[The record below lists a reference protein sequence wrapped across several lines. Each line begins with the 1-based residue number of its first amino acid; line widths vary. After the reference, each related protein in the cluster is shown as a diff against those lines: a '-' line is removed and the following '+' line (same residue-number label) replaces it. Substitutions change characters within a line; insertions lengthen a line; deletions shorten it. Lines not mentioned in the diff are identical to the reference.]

1 MKASLVMVGVCST
14 VLLAAS
20 AAVSPTPAPPIAA
33 ATADEARNW
42 PQWRGPLGTGEA
54 PHAKPPLEWSET
66 KNIRWKVAIPGIGKS
81 TPVVWNDLVFVTTAI
96 PKPGT
101 QPAAA
106 EAAPAAPPAASPG
119 GGGPGG
125 PGGRGGFR
133 HPDAKAVEA
142 AQQYVVMALSRA
154 DGKVKW
160 QKTLHEGLPHEGTHK
175 DGTFASGS
183 ALTDGKRLYAYFG
196 SRGLYAL
203 DFTGKLLWEKQ
214 LGQMQTRNGFGE
226 GNSPALHG
234 DTMVIIWDHEG
245 ADYVLALDTAT
256 GKEKWRKERDE
267 PTTWATPHIVVHE
280 GRAQAVVP
288 GTNKMISYD
297 LATGNIVW
305 QTPGLTANQIPSPVS
320 GDGMVYAMGGFR
332 GNMAR
337 AVKLSDAKGELTGPP
352 GLVWNYDKDTP
363 YVPSPLLY
371 RGGLYFLKTNSGILT
386 YLDAPSGQPKYT
398 ERLAAVPNVYA
409 SPVAADGRVYVTGR
423 DGTTVVL
430 AAGPK
435 LEVLATNVL
444 EDPMDSSPALVDGDV
459 FLRGAK
465 NLYRVSASTGKD

>member
-1 MKASLVMVGVCST
+1 VIKYSLVMVGVCST

-20 AAVSPTPAPPIAA
+20 ATLPTPPAAP
-33 ATADEARNW
+33 TADEARNW

-54 PHAKPPLEWSET
+54 PHAKPPVEWSET
-66 KNIRWKVAIPGIGKS
+66 KNIRWKVEIPGIGKG

-96 PKPGT
+96 PKPG
-101 QPAAA
+101 AAG
-106 EAAPAAPPAASPG
+106 AA
-119 GGGPGG
+119 
-125 PGGRGGFR
+125 
-133 HPDAKAVEA
+133 V
-142 AQQYVVMALSRA
+142 QQYVVMALSRA

-234 DTMVIIWDHEG
+234 DTMVVIWDHEG
-245 ADYVLALDTAT
+245 ADYILALDAAT

-267 PTTWATPHIVVHE
+267 PTTWATPHIVIHE

-297 LATGNIVW
+297 LATGNVVW
-305 QTPGLTANQIPSPVS
+305 QTSGLTANQIPSPVS

-352 GLVWNYDKDTP
+352 GLVWSYDKDTP

-371 RGGLYFLKTNSGILT
+371 RGGLYFLKTNSGVLT
-386 YLDAPSGQPKYT
+386 YMDAPSGQPKYT

-444 EDPMDSSPALVDGDV
+444 NEPMDSSPALVDGDV

-465 NLYRVSASTGKD
+465 SLYRVSAAAK

>member
-1 MKASLVMVGVCST
+1 VHVLIKSSLVMVGVCST

-20 AAVSPTPAPPIAA
+20 AAVSPAPPAA
-33 ATADEARNW
+33 AAAADEARNW

-54 PHAKPPLEWSET
+54 PNAKPPLEWSET
-66 KNIRWKVAIPGIGKS
+66 KNVRWKVPIPGVGKS
-81 TPVVWNDLVFVTTAI
+81 TPVVWNDLVFVTSAI
-96 PKPGT
+96 PKTPTKVGS
-101 QPAAA
+101 A
-106 EAAPAAPPAASPG
+106 
-119 GGGPGG
+119 
-125 PGGRGGFR
+125 
-133 HPDAKAVEA
+133 DAVH
-142 AQQYVVMALSRA
+142 QFVLFALSRA

-160 QKTLHEGLPHEGTHK
+160 QKTVYEGQPHEGTHQ

-183 ALTDGKRLYAYFG
+183 ALTDGKRVYAYFG
-196 SRGLYAL
+196 SRGLYAFDL
-203 DFTGKLLWEKQ
+203 TGKPLWEKQ

-226 GNSPALHG
+226 GNSPAIHG
-234 DTMVIIWDHEG
+234 DTMVVIWDHEG
-245 ADYVLALDTAT
+245 ADYILALDTAT
-256 GKEKWRKERDE
+256 GKEKWRTARDE
-267 PTTWATPHIVVHE
+267 PTTWATPHIVVHA

-297 LATGNIVW
+297 LATGNVVW
-305 QTPGLTANQIPSPVS
+305 QTPGLTLNQIPSAVS

-332 GNMAR
+332 GSMAR

-352 GLVWNYDKDTP
+352 GLAWSYDKDTP

-371 RGGLYFLKTNSGILT
+371 RGGLYFFKVNSGILT

-398 ERLAAVPNVYA
+398 QRLEGVPNVYA

-430 AAGPK
+430 AAGPELK
-435 LEVLATNVL
+435 VLATNVL
-444 EDPMDSSPALVDGDV
+444 GEPMDSSPALVDGDV

-465 NLYRVSASTGKD
+465 HLYRVSAQ

>member
-1 MKASLVMVGVCST
+1 VVLKTSLVMVGVCST

-20 AAVSPTPAPPIAA
+20 VTVPPTSAPVAA

-66 KNIRWKVAIPGIGKS
+66 KNLRWKTAIPGLGKS
-81 TPVVWNDLVFVTTAI
+81 TPVVWNDLVFVTSAVPKT
-96 PKPGT
+96 PTKPG
-101 QPAAA
+101 AA
-106 EAAPAAPPAASPG
+106 
-119 GGGPGG
+119 
-125 PGGRGGFR
+125 
-133 HPDAKAVEA
+133 DAVHQFVLFAV
-142 AQQYVVMALSRA
+142 SRA
-154 DGKVKW
+154 DGQVKW
-160 QKTLHEGLPHEGTHK
+160 QKTVHEGQPHEGTHQ

-183 ALTDGKRLYAYFG
+183 ALTDGKRVYAYFG
-196 SRGLYAL
+196 SRGLYAF
-203 DFTGKLLWEKQ
+203 DFTGKPLWDKQ
-214 LGQMQTRNGFGE
+214 FGQMQTRMGFGE

-234 DTMVIIWDHEG
+234 DTMVVIWDHEG
-245 ADYVLALDTAT
+245 TDYIIAIDTAT

-267 PTTWATPHIVVHE
+267 PTTWATPHMVVHD

-297 LATGNIVW
+297 LATGNVVW
-305 QTPGLTANQIPSPVS
+305 QTAGLTLNQIPSAVS
-320 GDGMVYAMGGFR
+320 GEGMVYAMGGFR

-352 GLVWNYDKDTP
+352 GLVWSYEKDTP

-398 ERLAAVPNVYA
+398 ERLAGVPNVYA

-444 EDPMDSSPALVDGDV
+444 ADPMDSSPALVDGDV

-465 NLYRVSASTGKD
+465 NLYRVSAQ

>member
-1 MKASLVMVGVCST
+1 VIKTSLMMVGVCST

-20 AAVSPTPAPPIAA
+20 ATVPAPAPP
-33 ATADEARNW
+33 TDVERNW

-66 KNIRWKVAIPGIGKS
+66 KNVRWKVAIPGIGKS
-81 TPVVWNDLVFVTTAI
+81 TPVVWNDLVFVTSAI
-96 PKPGT
+96 AKTPNKPGT
-101 QPAAA
+101 N
-106 EAAPAAPPAASPG
+106 
-119 GGGPGG
+119 
-125 PGGRGGFR
+125 
-133 HPDAKAVEA
+133 DAVHQFVLYAVA
-142 AQQYVVMALSRA
+142 RA

-160 QKTLHEGLPHEGTHK
+160 QKTVYEGQPHEGHHQ

-183 ALTDGKRLYAYFG
+183 ALTDGKRVYAYFG
-196 SRGLYAL
+196 SRGLYAF
-203 DFTGKLLWEKQ
+203 DFTGKPLWDKQ

-226 GNSPALHG
+226 GNSPAVHG
-234 DTMVIIWDHEG
+234 DTMVVIWDHEG
-245 ADYVLALDTAT
+245 ADYIIALDTAT
-256 GKEKWRKERDE
+256 GKEKWRTERDE

-288 GTNKMISYD
+288 GTNKMVSYD
-297 LATGNIVW
+297 LATGKVVW
-305 QTPGLTANQIPSPVS
+305 QTPGLTLNQIPSAVS

-352 GLVWNYDKDTP
+352 GLVWSYDKDTP

-444 EDPMDSSPALVDGDV
+444 GEPMDSSPALVDGDV

-465 NLYRVSASTGKD
+465 HLYRVTAASTPSSK

>member
-1 MKASLVMVGVCST
+1 MAGVCST

-20 AAVSPTPAPPIAA
+20 AVVPPAPPAPNSPAPAA

-66 KNIRWKVAIPGIGKS
+66 KNLRWKVPIPGVGKS
-81 TPVVWNDLVFVTTAI
+81 TPVVWNDLVFVTSAI
-96 PKPGT
+96 PKTPTKPG
-101 QPAAA
+101 AA
-106 EAAPAAPPAASPG
+106 
-119 GGGPGG
+119 
-125 PGGRGGFR
+125 
-133 HPDAKAVEA
+133 DAVHQFVLFAV
-142 AQQYVVMALSRA
+142 SRA

-160 QKTLHEGLPHEGTHK
+160 QKTVHEGQPHEGTHQ

-183 ALTDGKRLYAYFG
+183 ALTDGKRVYAYFG
-196 SRGLYAL
+196 SRGLYAF
-203 DFTGKLLWEKQ
+203 DFTGKPLWDKQ
-214 LGQMQTRNGFGE
+214 FGQMQTRNGFGE
-226 GNSPALHG
+226 GNSPALYG

-245 ADYVLALDTAT
+245 TDHIIAVDTAT
-256 GKEKWRKERDE
+256 GKEKWRTERDE

-297 LATGNIVW
+297 LATGKIVW
-305 QTPGLTANQIPSPVS
+305 QTPGLTLNQIPSAVS

-352 GLVWNYDKDTP
+352 GLVWSYDKDTP

-398 ERLAAVPNVYA
+398 ERLAGVPNVYA

-444 EDPMDSSPALVDGDV
+444 QDPMDSSPALVDGDV

-465 NLYRVSASTGKD
+465 NLYRVAAQ

>member
-1 MKASLVMVGVCST
+1 MMVGVCST
-14 VLLAAS
+14 VLLASS
-20 AAVSPTPAPPIAA
+20 AGVLPMTPAAA
-33 ATADEARNW
+33 PSADEARNW

-66 KNIRWKVAIPGIGKS
+66 KNVRWKVPIPGVGKS

-96 PKPGT
+96 PKAGAT
-101 QPAAA
+101 S
-106 EAAPAAPPAASPG
+106 APAE
-119 GGGPGG
+119 
-125 PGGRGGFR
+125 
-133 HPDAKAVEA
+133 V
-142 AQQYVVMALSRA
+142 QQYVVMALSRA

-183 ALTDGKRLYAYFG
+183 ALTDGKRVYAYFG

-214 LGQMQTRNGFGE
+214 FGQMQTRNGFGE

-245 ADYVLALDTAT
+245 DDYIVALDSAT
-256 GKEKWRKERDE
+256 GKEKWRKERSE

-280 GRAQAVVP
+280 NRAQAVVP

-297 LATGNIVW
+297 VATGNIVW
-305 QTPGLTANQIPSPVS
+305 ATPGLTMNQIPSPVS

-352 GLVWNYDKDTP
+352 GLVWSYDKDTP

-386 YLDAPSGQPKYT
+386 QLEAKSGQPNYT
-398 ERLAAVPNVYA
+398 QRLEAVPNVYA

-435 LEVLATNVL
+435 PEVLATNVL
-444 EDPMDSSPALVDGDV
+444 SEPMDSSPALVDGDV

-465 NLYRVSASTGKD
+465 HLYRVAAASTPSSK

>member
-1 MKASLVMVGVCST
+1 VNVLIKASLGMVGVCST

-20 AAVSPTPAPPIAA
+20 AAVSPAPPPIAA
-33 ATADEARNW
+33 ATVDEARNW

-66 KNIRWKVAIPGIGKS
+66 KNVRWKVPIPGIGKS
-81 TPVVWNDLVFVTTAI
+81 TPVVWNDRVFVTSAI
-96 PKPGT
+96 PLTPTKPG
-101 QPAAA
+101 AA
-106 EAAPAAPPAASPG
+106 
-119 GGGPGG
+119 
-125 PGGRGGFR
+125 
-133 HPDAKAVEA
+133 DAVH
-142 AQQYVVMALSRA
+142 QFVLFALSRA
-154 DGKVKW
+154 DGKVMW
-160 QKTLHEGLPHEGTHK
+160 QKTVHEGKPHEGSHV

-183 ALTDGKRLYAYFG
+183 ALTDGKRVYAYFG
-196 SRGLYAL
+196 SRGLYAFDL
-203 DFTGKLLWEKQ
+203 SGKMLWEKQ

-226 GNSPALHG
+226 GNSPALYG
-234 DTMVIIWDHEG
+234 ETMVIIWDHEG
-245 ADYVLALDTAT
+245 ADHIIAFDAAT
-256 GKEKWRKERDE
+256 GNEKWRTERDE

-288 GTNKMISYD
+288 GTNKMVSYD
-297 LATGNIVW
+297 LATGKVVW
-305 QTPGLTANQIPSPVS
+305 QTPGLTLNQIPSAVS

-352 GLVWNYDKDTP
+352 GLVWSYDKDTP

-444 EDPMDSSPALVDGDV
+444 SEPMDSSPALVDGDI
-459 FLRGAK
+459 FLRGTK
-465 NLYRVSASTGKD
+465 SLYRVSAAAK